1 MKKIRKNL
9 PAFAGIVAV
18 TAACSVQSV
27 FAAAEP
33 TFGEKMAQAGR
44 NTLIGLITVFIIL
57 LALSFIISL
66 FKFIAPKKK
75 AAKKDTKTEF
85 VNKTA
90 PKKDSAE
97 DEELAAV
104 IIAAICASEGN
115 EYIPGQYRLK
125 SIKRVRST
133 RSWNKA
139 RRDA

>member
-9 PAFAGIVAV
+9 PVFLGALSV
-18 TAACSVQSV
+18 TAALSVQTV
-27 FAAAEP
+27 FASAEP

-44 NTLIGLITVFIIL
+44 NTLIGLITVFVIL

-66 FKFIAPKKK
+66 FKFIAPKKR
-75 AAKKDTKTEF
+75 ASKKTEKTEF
-85 VNKTA
+85 VNKTV
-90 PKKDSAE
+90 PKQAQTE

-104 IIAAICASEGN
+104 IIAAICAAEGTD
-115 EYIPGQYRLK
+115 YVPGQYRLK